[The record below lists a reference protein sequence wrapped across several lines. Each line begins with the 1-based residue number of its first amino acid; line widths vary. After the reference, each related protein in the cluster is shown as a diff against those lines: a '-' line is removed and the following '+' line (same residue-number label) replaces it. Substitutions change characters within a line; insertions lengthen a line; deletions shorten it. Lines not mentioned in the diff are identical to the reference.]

1 VKDEFEQARAFVYRL
16 LASRRHTRLEL
27 ELRLERKGFSSE
39 VSLRILEL
47 MTGYGYIDDRA
58 FARLWVEQ
66 RKVKRGIHGLRQEL
80 LKKGVDK
87 EDIAEILTEFG
98 PDMEWEAA
106 LALAEKKIALCGGVC
121 PLSRLAGF
129 LQRRGFS
136 NEVIGRV
143 CRNFSDKWG

>member
-1 VKDEFEQARAFVYRL
+1 MKDEFEQARAFVYRM
-16 LASRRHTRLEL
+16 LASRRHTRHEL

-39 VSLRILEL
+39 VSRRVLEL

-66 RKVKRGIHGLRQEL
+66 RKVKRGLPGLRQEL
-80 LKKGVDK
+80 LKKGVDR
-87 EDIAEILTEFG
+87 EDIDEILTECG

-106 LALAEKKIALCGGVC
+106 LALAERKIALCGGVC
-121 PLSRLAGF
+121 PLPRLAGF

-136 NEVIGRV
+136 NEVVGRV
-143 CRNFSDKWG
+143 CRTFNNK